1 MWWNYNKIETLIYYY
16 NRDYDCRNCMYMY
29 CTCTIFVTIFSHFSP
44 FPPSLSLHMYLLF
57 SLSPSPPHRYDI
69 RNHFD
74 DKAQFGIKP
83 SLPHRPTD
91 EEEALEAQLDEE
103 RYLALGQEILEE
115 DLGKRLLHV
124 HAVYCTCVQVF
135 IQFKWIVKFIFLILF
150 LVHVQNW
157 INQILC

>member
-1 MWWNYNKIETLIYYY
+1 MYYFCHY
-16 NRDYDCRNCMYMY
+16 
-29 CTCTIFVTIFSHFSP
+29 FLSLSSLP
-44 FPPSLSLHMYLLF
+44 FPPSLSLSLHVYLLF

-115 DLGKRLLHV
+115 DLGKEILHV
-124 HAVYCTCVQVF
+124 HAVYCTCVQVRVR
-135 IQFKWIVKFIFLILF
+135 FKWIVKFD
-150 LVHVQNW
+150 
-157 INQILC
+157 

>member
-1 MWWNYNKIETLIYYY
+1 MIVETA
-16 NRDYDCRNCMYMY
+16 
-29 CTCTIFVTIFSHFSP
+29 CTCTVHVLFLSLFSLTFLPSL
-44 FPPSLSLHMYLLF
+44 PSLSLSLHVYLLF

-91 EEEALEAQLDEE
+91 EEEALEVQLDKE

-124 HAVYCTCVQVF
+124 HAVYCTCVQVRVR
-135 IQFKWIVKFIFLILF
+135 FKWIVKFD
-150 LVHVQNW
+150 
-157 INQILC
+157 